1 MNTYQYLW
9 RLIMYR
15 PIRYLVNAIAW
26 TVIYLAPI
34 APGLITKEFFDSL
47 TGTSALGYG
56 VWGLIALLMAA
67 ALGRIMLIVIGFI
80 TDVNFRFRMGMLLRR
95 NLLEHV
101 LKQPGAQAIPVSPG
115 EAISHFRD
123 DVDQSEE
130 AASWSV
136 DVFGMTCFA
145 LVSGYIL
152 IRIDAQMTLLVF
164 MPIVLV
170 ITAAQLATVRLQK
183 YRAASREAT
192 SKVTGEISEMFGNVQ
207 AIQVAGAEKR
217 VIARFSS
224 FGDDRRKAMLKD
236 RLMGELLDSVFSNS
250 VNLGTGLILLL
261 AGTKMRAGTFTV
273 GDFALFV
280 YYLTFVTQFITNVG
294 KFITYFKQM
303 SVSLERLTFL
313 LQGASAKV
321 LTMVN
326 SLHLKV
332 ENKVAEATVSTIPLA
347 QEGRENESLG
357 RVKRVDG
364 LEHEVASGLVGQGH
378 ERENASGA
386 NIGRGLER
394 FSVGEAEQEIGFE
407 REFSDEVKQKAGFQH
422 EIAVDERYNREKE
435 IDVSLQRLDVNGLS
449 YAYSDTGRGISDIH
463 FSLKRGS
470 FTVITGTIGS
480 GKTTLV
486 RSLLGLLPK
495 GEGTIAWNG
504 VPVEDPGTFFTPPRS
519 AYTAQVPRL
528 YSDTLRN
535 NILLGQAEQGDSLQ
549 MALHAA
555 VMEFDVAQLPGGL
568 DTVIGP
574 RGVKLSGG
582 QAQRTAAARML
593 VRDAELYVFDD
604 LSSALDVETEQK
616 LWERMFQRRSDATCL
631 VVSHRKT
638 ALTQADHIIVMK
650 DGRIEAEGN
659 SEELLR
665 QSATFRELWYG
676 DERHSS

>member
-1 MNTYQYLW
+1 MTTFQYLKG
-9 RLIMYR
+9 LIMYK
-15 PIRYLVNAIAW
+15 PFRYFVNALAW
-26 TVIYLAPI
+26 TIIYLAPI
-34 APGLITKEFFDSL
+34 APGLITKAFFDTL
-47 TGTSALGYG
+47 TGNATLKFG
-56 VWGLIALLMAA
+56 VWGLIALLIGA
-67 ALGRIMLIVIGFI
+67 ALGRILLIIIGFI
-80 TDVNFRFRMGMLLRR
+80 TDVHFRFRMGMLLRR

-164 MPIVLV
+164 MPIVIV
-170 ITAAQLATVRLQK
+170 ISAAQLATVRLQK
-183 YRAASREAT
+183 YRAASREST

-217 VIARFSS
+217 VMERFHS
-224 FGDDRRKAMLKD
+224 FGDQRRKAMLKD
-236 RLMGELLDSVFSNS
+236 RLMSELLDSVFSNS
-250 VNLGTGLILLL
+250 VNLGTGLLLLL

-273 GDFALFV
+273 GDLALFV

-313 LQGASAKV
+313 LQGASARV
-321 LTMVN
+321 LTMVKP
-326 SLHLKV
+326 LYLKKERV
-332 ENKVAEATVSTIPLA
+332 GKVDSSVAM
-347 QEGRENESLG
+347 
-357 RVKRVDG
+357 VKRDQDQDQDQVQDQ
-364 LEHEVASGLVGQGH
+364 ENDSVVAPP
-378 ERENASGA
+378 
-386 NIGRGLER
+386 
-394 FSVGEAEQEIGFE
+394 
-407 REFSDEVKQKAGFQH
+407 
-422 EIAVDERYNREKE
+422 
-435 IDVSLQRLDVNGLS
+435 LQRMEVNGLS
-449 YAYSDTGRGISDIH
+449 YTYPDTGRGIADIH
-463 FSLKRGS
+463 FAMQRGS

-495 GEGTIAWNG
+495 ESGTIAWNG
-504 VPVEDPGTFFTPPRS
+504 VPVEDPGTFFTPPQS

-535 NILLGQAEQGDSLQ
+535 NILLGQAEQGDSLPQ
-549 MALHAA
+549 ALNAA
-555 VMEFDVAQLPGGL
+555 VLEFDVAQLPGGL

-638 ALTQADHIIVMK
+638 ALTRADHIIVMK
-650 DGRIEAEGN
+650 DGRIEAEGT

-665 QSATFRELWYG
+665 HSSTFRELWYG
-676 DERHSS
+676 DDRKA